1 MAHPAKIWS
10 KRVLQFLRYDQFPVV
25 FFWFV
30 CYLSDGRWPQ
40 TQEVKLQEL
49 ASSKDHSVS
58 SSKNHSADTKLVK
71 IYKSS
76 YFFIFISRFL
86 LPTGFSNGS
95 HLGQSSSIKSKRTP
109 CNNHSKFFL
118 IVDLSFSATIIQKNF

>member
-25 FFWFV
+25 FFLFFGGFV
-30 CYLSDGRWPQ
+30 CFLSDGRWLQ

-58 SSKNHSADTKLVK
+58 SSKNHSASQYK
-71 IYKSS
+71 I
-76 YFFIFISRFL
+76 
-86 LPTGFSNGS
+86 
-95 HLGQSSSIKSKRTP
+95 GQ
-109 CNNHSKFFL
+109 NL
-118 IVDLSFSATIIQKNF
+118 